1 MLDDPLF
8 DVLVEREEL
17 FAVPVLHRSEFER
30 LDTPLLRELRATAVP
45 A

>member
-1 MLDDPLF
+1 
-8 DVLVEREEL
+8 VL
-17 FAVPVLHRSEFER
+17 VLHRSEFER